1 MLYCLESEDQL
12 GDRLPCLQ
20 PDPLLTLGQ
29 EPVVARS
36 TFTGLKL
43 KFFFGYIEQGKQKL
57 IFIIGLIN

>member
-43 KFFFGYIEQGKQKL
+43 KFYVNIGQGKQKL
-57 IFIIGLIN
+57 IFIIG